1 MLQRAFSAQKRYLE
15 WIFTR
20 YKLLA
25 CRSYSSNP
33 TAVLARHP
41 QDLPTSPTISRRVQ
55 PTIDRTI
62 PNPGYSASTH
72 SYQYK
77 PQVGGQIA
85 VLCSGLPPIFHTIMR
100 RLVSGHHPDKILSSI
115 KKSPG
120 LMALFSDGRKM
131 RNIII
136 SVAQSSTPQYLL
148 QIFALAHDLGHT
160 LKQTAYEATCFHLE
174 TSKKWTLIL
183 AVVASSKEQV
193 GYTSSR
199 LLNWRARALLE
210 CEEFSLLRAILT
222 EFQAADISPNQRTY
236 HLILSGY
243 IRNHD
248 RQGIK
253 QHLRRMQEAGI
264 SVDGTTHALLLSSY
278 RNTGVDPKVNHN
290 ALKNLP
296 NLVPNARIAVVN
308 SLLQSSLDERDI
320 SRALQLLSLFKPDAV
335 QDLSSLVSSC
345 RDSATASNS
354 RSLETPTPPGRGLT
368 PTLATVVIVMNF
380 GIKNSNYLAVIQ
392 LWERRAS
399 TGVSATQN
407 VITSLV
413 HAYFLQDQGDTA
425 VRMLAAISSQPCVD
439 EFDSLLTGTKSGG
452 GFPPLNISKPSL
464 TIRICNA
471 LLRGSLRQQG
481 FTSVPPILSI
491 MHANGLRPN
500 ARTLEILMAHINRS
514 EEARPRTLFQLLRA
528 FSSPTLRPSIRHLHH
543 IISSIYR
550 EEKRPILHSAWS
562 PKNRIS
568 TGDEHRRLVR
578 LLLASGGP
586 FDPTA
591 GIKFSP
597 RLSYRRFAAPFIQS
611 LTSRGVKTDD
621 AFLFSRIKRDAVLHL
636 DLDSANEVF
645 RASVVRGMYPNHY
658 HFAALMEGYAL
669 SGDFTSALAVMNAAE
684 RAGVK
689 PNVVMYT
696 ILVASHARQ
705 GDAASAMHMFKQMIL
720 AGIPPDVPAI
730 DALVSAFYS
739 IHQHDKARQLLESL
753 WRYIQ
758 PFPEDMQKA
767 DLETMI
773 SRFRT
778 LAPYKS
784 KGVKFNIP
792 RRYSIHHHLRRWIG
806 AYRLHFG
813 ARERN
818 DGRPG
823 GHG

>member
-1 MLQRAFSAQKRYLE
+1 MLQRAFLAQKRYLE
-15 WIFTR
+15 WIFAR

-25 CRSYSSNP
+25 CRSYSSSP
-33 TAVLARHP
+33 TAVLARRP
-41 QDLPTSPTISRRVQ
+41 QDPSTLPAISHRTQ
-55 PTIDRTI
+55 PTINRTI
-62 PNPGYSASTH
+62 QNPGYSASTH
-72 SYQYK
+72 SYQHK
-77 PQVGGQIA
+77 HQAGAQIA
-85 VLCSGLPPIFHTIMR
+85 ALCSGLPSIFHTIMQ
-100 RLVSGHHPDKILSSI
+100 RLVSGHHRDEILTSI
-115 KKSPG
+115 KNSPA

-136 SVAQSSTPQYLL
+136 SVAQSSAPQHSLKIL
-148 QIFALAHDLGHT
+148 SLAHDLGHT
-160 LKQTAYEATCFHLE
+160 LKQTAYEATCFHLA
-174 TSKKWTLIL
+174 TSKNWTLIL
-183 AVVASSKEQV
+183 AIVASSKEQV
-193 GYTSSR
+193 GYTSGR

-210 CEEFSLLRAILT
+210 CEEYFLLRGILT
-222 EFQAADISPNQRTY
+222 EFRAADISPNQRTY

-248 RQGIK
+248 REGVK
-253 QHLRRMQEAGI
+253 QHLRLMQESGI
-264 SVDGTTHALLLSSY
+264 SVDGTTHALLSSSY
-278 RNTGVDPKVNHN
+278 RNTGVDPEVNHN
-290 ALKNLP
+290 ALKSLSD
-296 NLVPNARIAVVN
+296 LVPDARVAVVN

-320 SRALQLLSLFKPDAV
+320 SRALQLLSLFEPDAV
-335 QDLSSLVSSC
+335 QDLFSLISSYQ
-345 RDSATASNS
+345 DSATAFNS
-354 RSLETPTPPGRGLT
+354 RSPEIPTPLGKGLT

-380 GIKNSNYLAVIQ
+380 GIKNSSYPTVIQ

-407 VITSLV
+407 VITSLI

-439 EFDSLLTGTKSGG
+439 EFDSLLTGTRNGG
-452 GFPPLNISKPSL
+452 GFPPLNISKPSV

-471 LLRGSLRQQG
+471 LLRGSLRQKG
-481 FTSVPPILSI
+481 LASVPPIFSI

-550 EEKRPILHSAWS
+550 QEKRPILHSAWS

-568 TGDEHRRLVR
+568 TGDERRRLVR
-578 LLLASGGP
+578 LLLASGGT

-591 GIKFSP
+591 GIEFSP
-597 RLSYRRFAAPFIQS
+597 HLSYRRFAAPVIQS
-611 LTSRGVKTDD
+611 LISRGVKTDD
-621 AFLFSRIKRDAVLHL
+621 AFVFSRIKRDAVLHL
-636 DLDSANEVF
+636 DLDSANDVF
-645 RASVVRGMYPNHY
+645 LTSVVRGMYPNRH

-669 SGDFTSALAVMNAAE
+669 SGDPTSALAVMNAAE

-689 PNVVMYT
+689 PNVIMYT

-705 GDAASAMHMFKQMIL
+705 GDAASAMDMFKQMIL

-730 DALVSAFYS
+730 DALVSAFYKV
-739 IHQHDKARQLLESL
+739 HQHDKARQLLESL

-758 PFPEDMQKA
+758 PFPEDMHKA

-773 SRFRT
+773 SRFRS
-778 LAPYKS
+778 LAPYRS

-813 ARERN
+813 GAEKKRQTTWRT
-818 DGRPG
+818 
-823 GHG
+823 